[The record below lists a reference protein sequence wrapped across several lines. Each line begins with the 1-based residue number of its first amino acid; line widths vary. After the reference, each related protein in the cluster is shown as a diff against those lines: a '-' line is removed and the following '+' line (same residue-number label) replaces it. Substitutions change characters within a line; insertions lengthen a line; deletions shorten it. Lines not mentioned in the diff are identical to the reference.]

1 MEHVM
6 RGTSYQDRFIS
17 SSMAHGGAGKHR
29 NAISRLALPCQPRLR
44 RRGIL
49 AMPTALLLCLPMKR
63 QPAIFALLLA
73 LPLTLAA
80 SDPVAY
86 QDGVLT
92 RVRTIVV
99 GNSCSSSTQT
109 DAATYGNTARRTLD
123 ASARCSDI
131 RGAVYTV
138 VVGST
143 EYELTPDHSR
153 VARASSYLP
162 LSATFL
168 KQSSL
173 ANHMAGTPVKLRSEG
188 DAFFVLVGKRESQYR
203 VFTAR

>member
-1 MEHVM
+1 M
-6 RGTSYQDRFIS
+6 
-17 SSMAHGGAGKHR
+17 KH
-29 NAISRLALPCQPRLR
+29 LP
-44 RRGIL
+44 
-49 AMPTALLLCLPMKR
+49 TLLLSVLSLSLTS
-63 QPAIFALLLA
+63 AAATNLA
-73 LPLTLAA
+73 
-80 SDPVAY
+80 VY

-92 RVRTIVV
+92 KVRTTVAD
-99 GNSCSSSTQT
+99 NACSTSTQS

-138 VVGST
+138 QVGGT

-162 LSATFL
+162 LSATLL

-173 ANHMAGTPVKLRSEG
+173 ANHMPGTAVKLRADDDG
-188 DAFFVLVGKRESQYR
+188 FLVRVGKRETHYR
-203 VFTAR
+203 SFVAQ

>member
-1 MEHVM
+1 MM
-6 RGTSYQDRFIS
+6 RRTATFF
-17 SSMAHGGAGKHR
+17 
-29 NAISRLALPCQPRLR
+29 LVTLPV
-44 RRGIL
+44 
-49 AMPTALLLCLPMKR
+49 TAW
-63 QPAIFALLLA
+63 
-73 LPLTLAA
+73 AA
-80 SDPVAY
+80 ADSPAY

-92 RVRTIVV
+92 KVRTTVV
-99 GNSCSSSTQT
+99 DNACSSSTQS

-138 VVGST
+138 QVGNT

-162 LSATFL
+162 LSATLL

-173 ANHMAGTPVKLRSEG
+173 ANHMPGTPVQLRADDDG
-188 DAFFVLVGKRESQYR
+188 FLVRVGKRESHYR
-203 VFTAR
+203 AFASR